1 MDFGSAQRY
10 ERSRR
15 RNVST
20 QEKKTGGGLER
31 NLEENQEN
39 REKALTKP
47 GGYATISTPQKG
59 FFFLRPF
66 HVEGGWAIRV
76 KETS

>member
-10 ERSRR
+10 ERSRC
-15 RNVST
+15 RNVKAR
-20 QEKKTGGGLER
+20 EKTGGGLKR
-31 NLEENQEN
+31 NREENQEN